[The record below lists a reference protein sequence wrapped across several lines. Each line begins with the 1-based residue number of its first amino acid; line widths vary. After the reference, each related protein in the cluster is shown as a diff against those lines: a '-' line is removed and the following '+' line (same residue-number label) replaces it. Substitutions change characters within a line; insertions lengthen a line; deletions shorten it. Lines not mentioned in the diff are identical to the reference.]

1 MSTQSRL
8 WLLICIV
15 LAISSCSAFGQQD
28 DGHSTLDATRGG
40 SRSSAACSAVGA
52 APIGGDPNCV
62 LTALYNGSGLAVT
75 CGDTLADVGSL
86 STPATLCSAVGT
98 FSILTLDEGTTIDSR
113 LG

>member
-28 DGHSTLDATRGG
+28 DGHATLDA
-40 SRSSAACSAVGA
+40 
-52 APIGGDPNCV
+52 APIDGDPNCV
-62 LTALYNGSGLAVT
+62 LTALYSGSGLAVT